1 MQLAARGRQAP
12 RRELALASLLTLA
25 MAALLLGLEPAPGDA
40 PAHLYRTFL
49 VEHGSFVSDNFW
61 YAGHYPLASY
71 SLLYYLPAALVG
83 NLPLVVAGTVVST
96 ILFAAIAY
104 RIWELAALWPVR
116 LFGIFAAALLFT
128 GLYSYSLG
136 FAAVLGAL
144 RALQARRSLLGILLA
159 VLTLGLS
166 PLAFVFLCLVLFALL
181 AIRSRGSISS
191 LSSLS
196 APREPSSRTAP
207 RAVT

>member
-25 MAALLLGLEPAPGDA
+25 VAALLLGLGPAPGDA

-71 SLLYYLPAALVG
+71 SLLYYLPAALV
-83 NLPLVVAGTVVST
+83 LPLVVAGTVVST